1 MKRTI
6 ALSLAAVSLLAMQ
19 VAQANDLNYDPGY
32 NSAPQNNIKVYAGAG
47 VGYTG
52 QGSACNTPFF
62 EGSCDES
69 AMSHKI
75 FTGAR
80 FNQLLGAEL
89 TYVDHGEAAM
99 DGNVGLQAV
108 ASKNSISGYQLTGV
122 GYLPLAPATMPNLDV
137 IGKAGFLFWE
147 RETNIEINDANKS
160 SDDGVSTLIGLG
172 AQYQFHPNM
181 LMRGEWEH
189 TFGSGA
195 NSSFETDI
203 DNYSMSL
210 MYSTF

>member
-1 MKRTI
+1 MQRKI
-6 ALSLAAVSLLAMQ
+6 ILSLGAASLLA
-19 VAQANDLNYDPGY
+19 VNIAQANDLSYEQNYHP
-32 NSAPQNNIKVYAGAG
+32 APQNTIKIYAGAG

-52 QGSACNTPFF
+52 QDNACNTPFF

-99 DGNVGLQAV
+99 DGKVGMQEV
-108 ASKNSISGYQLTGV
+108 ASKNRISGYQLTGV
-122 GYLPLAPATMPNLDV
+122 GYLPLAPAAMPNLDV

-147 RETNIEINDANKS
+147 RETDIEINAANQS
-160 SDDGVSTLIGLG
+160 SDDGVSTMIGLG